1 MSAVAVPSPSPAL
14 APWLQRQ
21 LDALLAQQGHAWLL
35 HGPSGLGQ
43 YGLALALASAWLC
56 EAPRSDGSAC
66 GACSSCHCIAVRSHP
81 DLRVL
86 MPETEMLRLQWP
98 LGEKAQAEID
108 DKKRKPSREIRVD
121 ALRDA
126 IDFAQ
131 RTASRAQ
138 GKAVLVYPAEAMNG
152 ISANALLKTLEE
164 PVGNTR
170 FILATEAAHLL
181 LPTIRSRCM
190 AHALQFPSE
199 QEGQEWLV
207 QQAGLD
213 PGAADTWWMA
223 SGGRPDDALELQALG
238 LTPQQWMRFPQAM
251 AAGDASLAR
260 DWPVAL
266 LADALHKLCHDQMA
280 LCVGAPPRF
289 FPPEQLRPGC
299 QFARLAQWS
308 RALAHTLRSVD
319 HPYNAGLMQEA
330 LVGQASQA
338 LQPLISGRPHE

>member
-1 MSAVAVPSPSPAL
+1 MNAVSPSASVL
-14 APWLQRQ
+14 APWLQPQ
-21 LDALLAQQGHAWLL
+21 LQALLAQNGHAWLL

-43 YGLALALASAWLC
+43 YELALALASARLC
-56 EAPRSDGSAC
+56 ESPRSDGSAC
-66 GACSSCHCIAVRSHP
+66 GVCGSCHGIAVRSHP

-98 LGEKAQAEID
+98 LGEKAQADID

-126 IDFAQ
+126 IEFAQ
-131 RTASRAQ
+131 RTASRNQ
-138 GKAVLVYPAEAMNG
+138 GKVVLVYPAEAMNA
-152 ISANALLKTLEE
+152 IAANALLKTLEE

-170 FILATEAAHLL
+170 FVLATQAAHLL

-190 AHALQFPSE
+190 AHALRFPE
-199 QEGQEWLV
+199 PQEGQQWLA

-213 PGAADTWWMA
+213 NAAAQTWWMA
-223 SGGRPDDALELQALG
+223 SGGRPQDALELHANG
-238 LTPQQWMRFPQAM
+238 LTPLQWTRFPQAM
-251 AAGDASLAR
+251 AAGDVAAVR

-280 LCVGAPPRF
+280 VCVGAPPRF
-289 FPPEQLRPGC
+289 FAAQQLRAGC
-299 QFARLAQWS
+299 QLPLLAQWS
-308 RALAHTLRSVD
+308 RALSQTLRSVD
-319 HPYNAGLMQEA
+319 HPYNAGLMLEA

-338 LQPLISGRPHE
+338 LQTLPTGRP